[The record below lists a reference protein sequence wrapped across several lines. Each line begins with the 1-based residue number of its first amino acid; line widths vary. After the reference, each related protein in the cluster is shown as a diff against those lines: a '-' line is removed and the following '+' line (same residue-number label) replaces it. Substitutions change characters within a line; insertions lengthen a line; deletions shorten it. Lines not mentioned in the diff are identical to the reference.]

1 MEKLILKKIKLVFS
15 IICIFIFMLFS
26 ILIFYTKSNSIIGDL
41 DELISQI
48 ELLYNKSKIDNE
60 KTMQLFEEDY
70 LNRAYAIEFIVSN
83 TENESFNNELLQKM
97 KSLMEV
103 NAIHII
109 DFNGEIVL
117 SGDLESV
124 GVNILDSNQSSKFWD
139 LVKTNNENQNVIE
152 INGKSIL
159 DNEDKIYIGVKVSS
173 DKYSVV
179 QIELDKKVLE
189 DYLYNNYITT
199 IVKNIPTVDENTIFI
214 VDKNNSDIEAIT
226 QNNDEDIILDNVNS
240 KNEFLEKLYEY
251 NNGNLIKINGKLRYL
266 KTKVID
272 NYIIGTYINADV
284 VYSSLIEDMFYLII
298 CIVLILL
305 FIILILKY
313 SIKKYIL
320 KDIFN
325 IQHNVKALMDGNYDV
340 EFESEYNTE
349 LRNVSNIL
357 NQWKEGYTDKSERMT
372 RMMASINSH
381 VAIFECL
388 YIMNRNFFSDNMK
401 DLLGLDDN
409 TWFKISRT
417 PKSFEMYIHSLLQNG
432 KNSKGLILCNNR
444 FIHIEFFKEKNQFY
458 GMIIDKTEDENIRI
472 KMEREI
478 IDKKLEAQTDP
489 LTKLLNRAGLENS
502 IKNSIKNTQG
512 KAVMLMLDL
521 DNFKVINDKLGH
533 PVGDEVLKE
542 FTECLKSFF
551 CEKSLVSRIAGD
563 EFIVFIDYYI
573 DKNRL
578 EDILKNLI
586 EKIHRDLNE
595 YRIKYKLSASIGVIY
610 VNKQIDTYEELYK
623 KADIALYKAKDK
635 GKDTFYIM

>member
-1 MEKLILKKIKLVFS
+1 
-15 IICIFIFMLFS
+15 MLFS

-83 TENESFNNELLQKM
+83 TENESCNNELLQKM

-109 DFNGEIVL
+109 DFNGEIVF
-117 SGDLESV
+117 SSDLESV
-124 GVNILDSNQSSKFWD
+124 GVNILDNNQSSKFWD

-152 INGKSIL
+152 INGKS
-159 DNEDKIYIGVKVSS
+159 
-173 DKYSVV
+173 
-179 QIELDKKVLE
+179 
-189 DYLYNNYITT
+189 
-199 IVKNIPTVDENTIFI
+199 
-214 VDKNNSDIEAIT
+214 
-226 QNNDEDIILDNVNS
+226 ILDNVNS

-325 IQHNVKALMDGNYDV
+325 IQHNVKALMHGNYDV

-349 LRNVSNIL
+349 LRDVSKIL

-458 GMIIDKTEDENIRI
+458 GMIMDKTEDENIRI

-502 IKNSIKNTQG
+502 IKNTQG

-521 DNFKVINDKLGH
+521 DNFKVINEKLGH
-533 PVGDEVLKE
+533 PVGDEVLKQ
-542 FTECLKSFF
+542 FAECLKSFF

-586 EKIHRDLNE
+586 EKIHRDLKE